1 MARHKERRGAYAA
14 NEQQLEVTGHWR
26 RARGQVPILFCRGFL
41 SNGWTM
47 RRGVPG
53 SIAGADYFRPWATIA
68 DALGTVVLSA
78 DLGGASTWAIDS
90 VVGTSG
96 RINTLLTWAGTN
108 LGVRTDRVIIA
119 GDSMGSLEAANWAWR
134 NHQKVVAMYLRA
146 PIIRFEGFYDANAVF
161 QAVIDG
167 AWGNHTA
174 WLAGL
179 PTSDPARNM
188 GALAVLG
195 PRTLLQYTGDDELIP
210 AGWARDYAD
219 ATGAMLHYGY
229 GDHAANLYAPGEP
242 VAEWLAGRLKTA

>member
-1 MARHKERRGAYAA
+1 MARTKLRVGAYAA
-14 NEQQLEVTGHWR
+14 NESQLEVTGQWR
-26 RARGQVPILFCRGFL
+26 QARGQVPILFCRGFL

-53 SIAGADYFRPWATIA
+53 SIRGADYFRPWATIA

-78 DLGGASTWAIDS
+78 DLGGASTWAIDT
-90 VVGTSG
+90 VVGTAG
-96 RINTLLTWAGTN
+96 RIDTLLAWAGTN
-108 LGVRTDRVIIA
+108 LGVRTDRVVIV

-146 PIIRFEGFYDANAVF
+146 PIVRFEGFYNANAVF

-167 AWGNHTA
+167 AWTTHGA
-174 WLAGL
+174 WVAGL
-179 PTSDPARNM
+179 PTHDPAQNM

-195 PRTLLQYTGDDELIP
+195 PRTLLQYTGQDELIP
-210 AGWARDYAD
+210 ATWPVEYAE

-242 VAEWLAGRLKTA
+242 VAEWLLDRLKTA